1 MQAYRLARA
10 FAVLSLWWATAGA
23 WAQGADFWANW
34 QTATTPHFRL
44 HYRAEQRAQ
53 AEAVA
58 KAAERVYPRVTQ
70 ALQWQPRGRTEVVVY
85 SEIDLANGFTTQIP
99 FNMMGIFL
107 APPDEGQLLDNTPWL
122 DLLLVHEFTH
132 AVHLDKVRGAPR
144 VLQSIFGNVP
154 WFIPNLFAPS
164 WTLEGI
170 AVYMESD
177 PASGRGRLQGP
188 MFEAWLRAERA
199 KGFMKISELNADGRS
214 LPLAKQYLYGAYFY
228 EFLARK
234 YGADKP
240 QAFIERYSGN
250 IGFAPR
256 LHSGPYDITG
266 KMMDTLWDEF
276 LADLA
281 EQVDRRAAPIV
292 AQPAVVGD
300 RLAGPLFDVPSV
312 AALPN
317 GDLLAVL
324 DDGLGATRLTR
335 IGADGRPQPITDL
348 TIAPRVDVGYGGSV
362 IVAQADLCD
371 TFYLSYDLYRLEG
384 RSLRQ
389 LTSCAHLRRASAVAG
404 GIAALQLDA
413 GRTQLVLLDNEG
425 ANLKVLHRAAE
436 GEELVD
442 LASAPDG
449 RRVAVV
455 TRRGGD
461 WRVEEFDLGAPQ
473 TVPRLLVRRTS
484 PIQGPRHGKAGLEFV
499 AIEGNVPNVWRLEG
513 GQLRRLTHT
522 HTAVVAHA
530 GTAADGSL
538 ASVLVADG
546 GYELRRLKAP
556 AVLQTAAADS
566 GAPAAVAAPQ
576 APPASPSP
584 AGDSASPLGEP
595 SRYSAWRT
603 LYPRWW
609 LPLFGSDRGLTT
621 LGASTGGADALFFHN
636 YAATVQVETS
646 QRELL
651 GSLEYS
657 LLGAHNFALQRT
669 LTARAWR
676 GDKGDE
682 TIVSYDRETQAQ
694 WISLVPWLR
703 VERRVLFGVGAAL
716 SREERIEAE
725 PRSVARVRDERVAA
739 ALFDLDTR
747 QGNWFSEGPN
757 RGFRATLLYETYRP
771 FRNDGPANEPRYDG
785 HVLRADLRG
794 FVPIGRSVLG
804 LRWTEARARD
814 NTEPFQLGGATDEQL
829 QYGLVLNSREIAFR
843 GYRGDEPELQGRNAR
858 VATVELRTP
867 FADIDRHGMSP
878 PFGINRLSGA
888 FFVEGGG
895 AWSDGNGPDR
905 WRKSVGFELLGEV
918 RLLYALGL
926 QLRAGV
932 ASGLDEPKSTRGYL
946 TVGRA
951 F

>member
-1 MQAYRLARA
+1 MQAFRLARV
-10 FAVLSLWWATAGA
+10 FAVLSLWLAASAA
-23 WAQGADFWANW
+23 WAQGADFWADW
-34 QTATTPHFRL
+34 QTATTPHFRV

-85 SEIDLANGFTTQIP
+85 SEIDLANGFSTQLP

-132 AVHLDKVRGAPR
+132 AVHLDKVRGVPK
-144 VLQSIFGNVP
+144 VLQNIFGNVA
-154 WFIPNLFAPS
+154 WFIPNIFAPS

-177 PASGRGRLQGP
+177 PATGRGRLQGP

-256 LHSGPYDITG
+256 LHSGPYDATG

-281 EQVDRRAAPIV
+281 EQVDRRAAPVV
-292 AQPAVVGD
+292 AQPEAVGE
-300 RLAGPLFDVPSV
+300 RLVGPLFDIPSV
-312 AALPN
+312 ATLPN

-324 DDGLGATRLTR
+324 DDGLGATKLSR
-335 IGADGRPQPITDL
+335 IGADGVPQPVAGL
-348 TIAPRVDVGYGGSV
+348 TVAARVDVGYGGSV
-362 IVAQADLCD
+362 LVAQADLCK

-384 RSLRQ
+384 SSLRQ
-389 LTSCAHLRRASAVAG
+389 LTSCAHLRRATAVAG

-413 GRTQLVLLDNEG
+413 GRTQLVLLDNDG
-425 ANLKVLHRAAE
+425 ANPKTVYRAAN

-449 RRVAVV
+449 RRLAVV
-455 TRRGGD
+455 TRRAAD
-461 WRVEEFDLGAPQ
+461 WRIVEFDLAAPQ
-473 TVPRLLVRRTS
+473 AAPKLLVRRGS
-484 PIQGPRHGKAGLEFV
+484 PLQGLRHGKGGLEFV
-499 AIEGNVPNVWRLEG
+499 AVDAGVPNVWRLEG
-513 GQLRRLTHT
+513 GQLRRLTHA
-522 HTAVVAHA
+522 HTAVVAH
-530 GTAADGSL
+530 GGSAADGSL
-538 ASVLVADG
+538 ASVVIADG
-546 GYELRRLKAP
+546 GYTLRRLKQP
-556 AVLQTAAADS
+556 AVLQSVAADS
-566 GAPAAVAAPQ
+566 GAPAATAAAAATPE
-576 APPASPSP
+576 PA
-584 AGDSASPLGEP
+584 PLGEASP
-595 SRYSAWRT
+595 YRAWRT

-609 LPLFGSDRGLTT
+609 LPTFTSDRGLTT
-621 LGASTGGADALFFHN
+621 VGASTGGSDALFFHN
-636 YAATVQVETS
+636 YAATLLVETS

-651 GSLEYS
+651 GSFEYS
-657 LLGAHNFALQRT
+657 LLGAHNLAVTRT
-669 LTARAWR
+669 LTPRVWR
-676 GDKGDE
+676 GDSGDE
-682 TIVSYDRETQAQ
+682 EIVSYDRETRAQ
-694 WISLVPWLR
+694 WLSLVPWLR

-716 SREERIEAE
+716 SREERINAE
-725 PRSVARVRDERVAA
+725 PRSVTRDHDERIAA
-739 ALFDLDTR
+739 ALFDFDTR
-747 QGNWFSEGPN
+747 NGNWYSEGPN
-757 RGFRATLLYETYRP
+757 RGLRATLLYETYRP
-771 FRNDGPANEPRYDG
+771 FRNDAPAGNATRYDG

-794 FVPIGRSVLG
+794 FVPLGRNVLA
-804 LRWTEARARD
+804 LRWTEARAKDR
-814 NTEPFQLGGATDEQL
+814 TEPFQLGGATDEHL
-829 QYGLVLNSREIAFR
+829 QFGFTLNSRDIAFR

-858 VATVELRTP
+858 LASVELRTP

-888 FFVEGGG
+888 FFVEAGG
-895 AWSDGNGPDR
+895 AWNGSNGPDK
-905 WRKSVGFELLGEV
+905 WRRSVGFELLGEL
-918 RLLYALGL
+918 RLLYALGI

-932 ASGLDEPKSTRGYL
+932 AGGLDEPRSTRAYL
-946 TVGRA
+946 SAGRS

>member
-1 MQAYRLARA
+1 MRPFHLPRL
-10 FAVLSLWWATAGA
+10 FAALSLWLAATCA
-23 WAQGADFWANW
+23 WAQGADFWADW
-34 QTATTPHFRL
+34 QTATTPHFRV

-58 KAAERVYPRVTQ
+58 RAAERVYPRVTE
-70 ALQWQPRGRTEVVVY
+70 ALKWQPRGRTEIVVY
-85 SEIDLANGFTTQIP
+85 SEIDLANGFTTPIP

-132 AVHLDKVRGAPR
+132 AVHLDKVRGAPK
-144 VLQSIFGNVP
+144 VLQTIFGNVP
-154 WFIPNLFAPS
+154 WFIPNIFAPS

-170 AVYMESD
+170 AVVMESD
-177 PASGRGRLQGP
+177 PATGRGRLQGP

-199 KGFMKISELNADGRS
+199 KGFIKISELNADGRA

-250 IGFAPR
+250 LGFIPR
-256 LHSGPYDITG
+256 LHSGPYDATG

-292 AQPAVVGD
+292 ARPAAVGD
-300 RLAGPLFDVPSV
+300 KLVGPLFDIPSV

-317 GDLLAVL
+317 GELLAVL
-324 DDGLGATRLTR
+324 DDGLGATMLARL
-335 IGADGRPQPITDL
+335 GADGRPQDIAEL
-348 TIAPRVDVGYGGSV
+348 TVAARVDVGYGGSV
-362 IVAQADLCD
+362 IVAQADLCN
-371 TFYLSYDLYRLEG
+371 TFYLAYDLYRLEG
-384 RSLRQ
+384 NRLRQ
-389 LTSCAHLRRASAVAG
+389 LTSCAHLRRATAVAG

-413 GRTQLVLLDNEG
+413 GRTQLVLLDNDG
-425 ANLKVLHRAAE
+425 ANPKTVFRAPD

-461 WRVEEFDLGAPQ
+461 WRIVEFDLAAPQ
-473 TVPRLLVRRTS
+473 AAPKLLVRRGS
-484 PIQGPRHGKAGLEFV
+484 PVQGLRHGKGGLEFI
-499 AIEGNVPNVWRLEG
+499 AIDAGVPNVWRLEG
-513 GQLRRLTHT
+513 GQLKRLTHA
-522 HTAVVAHA
+522 HTAVVAH
-530 GTAADGSL
+530 GGSTADGSL
-538 ASVLVADG
+538 ASVVIADG
-546 GYELRRLKAP
+546 GYELRRLQAP
-556 AVLQTAAADS
+556 AVLQSAAADS
-566 GAPAAVAAPQ
+566 GAPAAAPVAAAEP
-576 APPASPSP
+576 
-584 AGDSASPLGEP
+584 SPLGEA
-595 SRYSAWRT
+595 SSYSAWRT

-609 LPLFGSDRGLTT
+609 LPTIVTDRGLTT
-621 LGASTGGADALFFHN
+621 VGASTGGSDALFFHN
-636 YAATVQVETS
+636 YAATLLVETS
-646 QRELL
+646 QREVL
-651 GSLEYS
+651 GSFEYS
-657 LLGAHNFALQRT
+657 LLGAHNLALTRT
-669 LTARAWR
+669 VTARSWR
-676 GDKGDE
+676 GESGDE

-694 WISLVPWLR
+694 WVSLLPWLR

-739 ALFDLDTR
+739 ALFDYDTR
-747 QGNWFSEGPN
+747 QANWYSEGPN

-771 FRNDGPANEPRYDG
+771 FRNEGPGNEPKYDG
-785 HVLRADLRG
+785 HVLRADLRA
-794 FVPIGRSVLG
+794 FVPLGRNVLA
-804 LRWTEARARD
+804 LRWTEARAKD
-814 NTEPFQLGGATDEQL
+814 NTEPFQLGGATDEHL
-829 QYGLVLNSREIAFR
+829 QYGLVLNSRELAFR

-858 VATVELRTP
+858 VASIELRTP

-888 FFVEGGG
+888 FFVEAGG
-895 AWSDGNGPDR
+895 AWNGSNGPDR
-905 WRKSVGFELLGEV
+905 WRRSVGFELLGEV

-932 ASGLDEPKSTRGYL
+932 AAGLDEPRSTRGYL
-946 TVGRA
+946 TAGRS